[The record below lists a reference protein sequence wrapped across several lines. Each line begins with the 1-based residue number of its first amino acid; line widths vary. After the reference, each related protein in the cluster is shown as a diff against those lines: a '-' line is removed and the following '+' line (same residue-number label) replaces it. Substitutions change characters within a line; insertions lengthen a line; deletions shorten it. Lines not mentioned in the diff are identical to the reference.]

1 MTNSNKMIGIS
12 EQTKNSLDLQKVH
25 PRETYEDAILRLIK
39 NSKGKEW
46 QLKNNHS

>member
-1 MTNSNKMIGIS
+1 MTITRTTIGVS
-12 EQTKNSLDLQKVH
+12 EELKKQLDTTKVH

>member
-25 PRETYEDAILRLIK
+25 PRETYNDVIERITKDNDNDTDTKTKK
-39 NSKGKEW
+39 NI
-46 QLKNNHS
+46 